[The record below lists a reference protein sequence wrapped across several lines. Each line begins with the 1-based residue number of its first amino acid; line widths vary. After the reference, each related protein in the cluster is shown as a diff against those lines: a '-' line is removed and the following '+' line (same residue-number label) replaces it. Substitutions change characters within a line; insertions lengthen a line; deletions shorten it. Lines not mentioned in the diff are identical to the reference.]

1 MSTSN
6 GVRESTESAA
16 SEPARPAQLRR
27 LRELAQLRRQTFTY
41 PHSEA
46 EAEVEIGR
54 LEGRSV
60 DSDPEAWSEELE
72 GWVETAQVR
81 REVAEGAG
89 DGAAVCRSEIVG
101 YGSGCHWRHTAR

>member
-6 GVRESTESAA
+6 EVKESAQSAA
-16 SEPARPAQLRR
+16 SESPRPEQLRR
-27 LRELAQLRRQTFTY
+27 LRELAQERRQTFTY

-60 DSDPEAWSEELE
+60 DNDPEAWSEELE
-72 GWVETAQVR
+72 GWVESAQVR
-81 REVAEGAG
+81 REVAQGAG
-89 DGAAVCRSEIVG
+89 DGAAVRRSEIVG
-101 YGSGCHWRHTAR
+101 YGSGCHWQHTAQ